1 MSIERPAGKDGKHY
15 FLKPQAAIEGDG
27 LVGLTQGWYLV
38 KSRKPVGS
46 ALPEGKGIGT
56 MFHAAEGVWTPAEG
70 DVVIPLGA
78 EVIEWATDGE
88 VTGNRGTTED
98 TVQGDV
104 HAHFADEGYPSS
116 TYSLSGYN
124 RIDDELQKELKARS
138 GYVTVDD
145 GTGVITVTEPKGDEI
160 AFATCYRSSNVSG
173 ETEEW
178 SLVSGL
184 ITSLT
189 LNKPLKG
196 NQDFSLQMQVNYR
209 DTYVRTIA

>member
-1 MSIERPAGKDGKHY
+1 
-15 FLKPQAAIEGDG
+15 
-27 LVGLTQGWYLV
+27 
-38 KSRKPVGS
+38 
-46 ALPEGKGIGT
+46 LPEGKGIGT

-160 AFATCYRSSNVSG
+160 SFATCYRASNVSG

>member
-27 LVGLTQGWYLV
+27 LVSLTQGWYLV
-38 KSRKPVGS
+38 KSRKSVGS
-46 ALPEGKGIGT
+46 ALPDGKGIGT
-56 MFHAAEGVWTPAEG
+56 MFHAVEGVWTPAEG

-160 AFATCYRSSNVSG
+160 AFATCYRASNVSG

>member
-15 FLKPQAAIEGDG
+15 FLKPGAAIEGDG
-27 LVGLTQGWYLV
+27 LVALSEGWYQV
-38 KSRKPVGS
+38 KSRKTTGS
-46 ALPEGKGIGT
+46 ALPEGKGVGT
-56 MFHAAEGVWTPAEG
+56 MFHAVGTVWTLSEG
-70 DVVIPLGA
+70 DVVIPL
-78 EVIEWATDGE
+78 EQQLIEWATDGE
-88 VTGNRGTTED
+88 VSASRGTTED

-145 GTGVITVTEPKGDEI
+145 GAGAITVTEPKGDEI

-173 ETEEW
+173 EKEEW